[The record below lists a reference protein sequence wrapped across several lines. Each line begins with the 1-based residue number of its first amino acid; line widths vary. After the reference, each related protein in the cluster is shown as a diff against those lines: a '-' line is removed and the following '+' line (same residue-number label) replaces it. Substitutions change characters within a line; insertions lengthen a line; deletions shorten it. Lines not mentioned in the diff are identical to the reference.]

1 MTSAPE
7 LGTDAEWPPRLFAEW
22 PPRTSFVSDAGGRRP
37 LRQPPGARH
46 RSPARHLDAREIDAL
61 PAPAA
66 GIAPTVPRHHVRAA
80 RHDPRD
86 QRAHQATLDV
96 EDAER
101 HPAAGGDRE
110 ADPTFAPRRV
120 GPRAHGPLPRLL
132 PPNRPPAV

>member
-37 LRQPPGARH
+37 LRQPHEARH

-66 GIAPTVPRHHVRAA
+66 GIAPTLPRHHVRAP
-80 RHDPRD
+80 RHYPPD
-86 QRAHQATLDV
+86 QRAHPATLGV
-96 EDAER
+96 QNAER
-101 HPAAGGDRE
+101 
-110 ADPTFAPRRV
+110 
-120 GPRAHGPLPRLL
+120 
-132 PPNRPPAV
+132 PP